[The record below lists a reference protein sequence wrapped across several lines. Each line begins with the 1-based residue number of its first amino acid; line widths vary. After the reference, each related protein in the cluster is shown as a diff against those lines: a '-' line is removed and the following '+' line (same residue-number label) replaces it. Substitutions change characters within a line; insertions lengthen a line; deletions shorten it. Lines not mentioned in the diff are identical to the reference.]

1 MPQLDRL
8 AYESQVIWLIVV
20 FIGMYL
26 LLLKTGLPKLY
37 KILRYRQEKLLGLHK
52 DVLRQEREYF
62 YINRMDEQ
70 VMLRFLQV
78 IKPLLGSF
86 LRVVEGDV
94 EKRRSEEKHGN
105 SRLREVIT
113 YRELD
118 IVNDLVTCKL
128 LEENKYAKKG
138 VAEKKIVGN

>member
-8 AYESQVIWLIVV
+8 AYESQVIWLIVM
-20 FIGMYL
+20 FLGMYL
-26 LLLKTGLPKLY
+26 LLLKTGIPKLY
-37 KILRYRQEKLLGLHK
+37 KILRFRQEKLLGLHQ
-52 DVLRQEREYF
+52 DVLRQEREFF

-70 VMLRFLQV
+70 VILRFLHV
-78 IKPLLGSF
+78 IRPLLSGFS
-86 LRVVEGDV
+86 RVVEGDV
-94 EKRRSEEKHGN
+94 EKRRVEEKLGHG
-105 SRLREVIT
+105 RLREVIT

-128 LEENKYAKKG
+128 LENNKYAKKG